1 MATDQ
6 EVRKL
11 IAEDIKKRKEE
22 AGLDSTLDDIA
33 LYQAGDISALDLP
46 KKYTGLSLAKALPR
60 FLIRRNPYGLAATTF
75 GPEIIRALENL
86 IPPSKEAVT
95 DTGNI
100 LKMSVDDSKGIFG
113 GKGINILGG
122 APIDLTDEKIIKIL
136 ENSRKGVY
144 KSDLQAALEIQ
155 KLNPGSGLVVTNDKV
170 AGGFQTTDKFRKLLK
185 DYKSGKDD
193 IFEADIAV
201 GGSNIGRNVKNKILQ
216 AKEIADADISNISYA
231 IKFRKALSN
240 FFKPKFAEDVFDNT
254 DGVFYPPTLDGTI
267 KKSKAILEYLGDDP
281 KLLNLAK
288 TGVEGSGLS
297 LWNKIKINSD
307 EPIKGEALNYFKKQ
321 IIFDDTGKAFEQV
334 KSDLIKKN
342 KFVSSKLLQAKNLFE
357 NKSVNFFDV
366 DHIQAPRFGGTNAE
380 TNLQLLPVGEHKLLK
395 QLTPDKTIAS
405 KAVKSKT
412 NFEIEFFNKSTE
424 VVNLIKKG
432 DAEKAMKLSSDLD
445 NLVSDFKNTFKNI
458 NFKVAEPHVP
468 IKTGDKT
475 GKYIK
480 YSDKLK
486 LSSEQKELVN
496 TLLNKDKYSNL
507 SNVGKTIEQ
516 QANEILNMYE
526 QVALI
531 SPTGK
536 IPSKSLKIPGDITS
550 MDVPPPAGEVNLRKD
565 FSGMRDGG
573 IVDIFKMTRSLNAER

>member
-216 AKEIADADISNISYA
+216 AKEIADADISNIIYA
-231 IKFRKALSN
+231 IKFRKAL
-240 FFKPKFAEDVFDNT
+240 
-254 DGVFYPPTLDGTI
+254 
-267 KKSKAILEYLGDDP
+267 
-281 KLLNLAK
+281 
-288 TGVEGSGLS
+288 
-297 LWNKIKINSD
+297 
-307 EPIKGEALNYFKKQ
+307 
-321 IIFDDTGKAFEQV
+321 
-334 KSDLIKKN
+334 
-342 KFVSSKLLQAKNLFE
+342 
-357 NKSVNFFDV
+357 
-366 DHIQAPRFGGTNAE
+366 
-380 TNLQLLPVGEHKLLK
+380 
-395 QLTPDKTIAS
+395 
-405 KAVKSKT
+405 
-412 NFEIEFFNKSTE
+412 
-424 VVNLIKKG
+424 
-432 DAEKAMKLSSDLD
+432 
-445 NLVSDFKNTFKNI
+445 
-458 NFKVAEPHVP
+458 
-468 IKTGDKT
+468 
-475 GKYIK
+475 
-480 YSDKLK
+480 
-486 LSSEQKELVN
+486 
-496 TLLNKDKYSNL
+496 
-507 SNVGKTIEQ
+507 
-516 QANEILNMYE
+516 
-526 QVALI
+526 
-531 SPTGK
+531 
-536 IPSKSLKIPGDITS
+536 
-550 MDVPPPAGEVNLRKD
+550 
-565 FSGMRDGG
+565 
-573 IVDIFKMTRSLNAER
+573 